1 MLVTRSRSFVVSIY
15 LTRSLTQTSQSSK
28 AMPESKVQAIV
39 EVTKSPNDDR
49 AYRGMVLNNGMKVL
63 LVSDPSTDKSAAALD
78 VRVG

>member
-1 MLVTRSRSFVVSIY
+1 
-15 LTRSLTQTSQSSK
+15 
-28 AMPESKVQAIV
+28 MPESKVQAIV

-63 LVSDPSTDKSAAALD
+63 LISDPSTDKSAAALD